1 MAVSSTCVVELEP
14 VHHSP
19 LLPHDKQQQQQ
30 QRESAE
36 IPQAQVLGTGQSPR
50 RSSGDAAPGNDLS
63 SLPAPSTAAEV
74 VVTWNHPRS
83 NIARVAA
90 CFWAFM
96 TAGCNDAAY
105 GVSSTLPLLPF
116 MCNKPRWI
124 ANIETSR

>member
-1 MAVSSTCVVELEP
+1 MALSSTSVVELEP
-14 VHHSP
+14 VHRSP
-19 LLPHDKQQQQQ
+19 LPPHDKQ

-36 IPQAQVLGTGQSPR
+36 IPRAQILGTGQSR
-50 RSSGDAAPGNDLS
+50 RSGDAAAGNDLS

-90 CFWAFM
+90 CFWSFM

-105 GVSSTLPLLPF
+105 GVSSTCLSPLSCVISLD
-116 MCNKPRWI
+116 
-124 ANIETSR
+124 S